1 MMAKESK
8 LQGMVRDAN
17 LNKNIGNFSY
27 WIHRITGI
35 GLSVYLLMHTFVLS
49 SAISGP
55 EAFNERMGTV
65 QNPFFAILEVLL
77 IAGVFMHML
86 NGLRITITDFFNWSR
101 GHKILFWIAA
111 VIFVILMIV
120 AIKLQWPKFFIE
132 NYGMGGH

>member
-1 MMAKESK
+1 MAKESK
-8 LQGMVRDAN
+8 FQGMIRDAG

-35 GLSVYLLMHTFVLS
+35 GLAVYLLMHTFVLS

-55 EAFNERMGTV
+55 QAFNERMGTV
-65 QNPFFAILEVLL
+65 QNPLFAILEVLL

-86 NGLRITITDFFNWSR
+86 NGLRITITDFFSWSR
-101 GHKILFWIAA
+101 GHKVLFWIAA
-111 VIFVILMIV
+111 ILFVILMIV